1 MDGIRQQTSRL
12 PLSMRQLLTVLVNG
26 NQKQRNLLLP
36 IALKD
41 VKTIADVSLSN
52 AESVKEKFMRTQNEI
67 SEMLEVAT
75 ESKGS
80 YSTLKRQ
87 AEIERTQ
94 NELEKKALEERK
106 ARYDQH
112 IKKLE
117 KELDKRIKDYDEAL
131 DSMPSGWEMIGMD
144 FVEGLV
150 DITSAI
156 GESIKTSLNPIGS
169 LSGSSPSSGSGSSS
183 QQQSQAASVQPKPI
197 SQDDRD
203 YLRRFETLKNNL
215 ARLGERM
222 EVKGKK
228 TEDKTIFLEIKAYF
242 KLFKNSFDAASE
254 KLKSETK
261 PFYRKVVSTINNQE
275 KGWSGYSL
283 DQAQKELLK
292 LQVEAMPFATRY
304 LNATGSSAMHTK
316 TPYVSQLQQKP
327 SQDDNRASRQ
337 AVANAK
343 FNIETTSNML
353 ETMQERYDK
362 ANDDFLKNNDKLN
375 KILQELAKID
385 VKAKTFDEILELLR
399 KVS

>member
-52 AESVKEKFMRTQNEI
+52 AESVKKKFMRTQNEI

-94 NELEKKALEERK
+94 NELEEKALEERK

-183 QQQSQAASVQPKPI
+183 QQQSQAAPVQPKPI

-228 TEDKTIFLEIKAYF
+228 TEDKSIFLEIKAYF

-261 PFYRKVVSTINNQE
+261 PFYGKVFSTINNQE

-316 TPYVSQLQQKP
+316 TPYVSQLQQKT